1 MHQLV
6 HAIARYMALFG
17 GLILLSVVVMTCIS
31 ITGRELNAFG
41 HSTFMKDYLSPI
53 AILFQS
59 FGPIIGDFE
68 LVEAG
73 VALAVTSFLPWCQL
87 NRAHAIVELFTS
99 SLPNFWNRL
108 LAFIW
113 EVVFALMLIVIA
125 WRLIVGTSDKLRFNE
140 TTFMLQFPVWWGYA
154 ACSVAA
160 VIACL
165 VALYSVWLHAGDLRS
180 NNLNKGQAL

>member
-1 MHQLV
+1 MHQFV
-6 HAIARYMALFG
+6 HAVARYMALFG
-17 GLILLSVVVMTCIS
+17 GFILICLVIMTCVS

-41 HSTFMKDYLSPI
+41 HAPFMKDYLSPI
-53 AILFQS
+53 ASLFQS
-59 FGPIIGDFE
+59 FGPIVGDFE

-73 VALAVTSFLPWCQL
+73 VALAVMSFLPWCQL

-99 SLPNFWNRL
+99 ALPPFINRL

-113 EVVFALMLIVIA
+113 EVLFAFILVIIA

-154 ACSVAA
+154 ACSIAA

-165 VALYSVWLHAGDLRS
+165 VALYSVWQHAGDLRS
-180 NNLNKGQAL
+180 TNANEGQAS